1 MKLFSTVLNFNQNLN
16 HIGLNTEDLFLTN
29 YRLNKTILFQKIFL
43 YFHNDI

>member
-29 YRLNKTILFQKIFL
+29 YRLNKTIQKIFL